1 MRSPHPLLRVVYAAV
16 ALALV
21 PALSEAQTQPPR
33 SRGLGGFVSGSFG
46 DGGPAPAVGVN
57 ATIRITQVLRFE
69 IDGAYRPDL
78 DFGQIP
84 LCEPDRMCAL
94 MTPHTTISLF
104 RAGAYNVHA
113 RARSATVSLV
123 TDLPIRFGAMQPYI
137 AAGGGLANVR
147 RELRDT
153 EFPFAITRTSTD
165 PMLTVGGGIDLPLT
179 GHIVLGVDA
188 RFERVFSD
196 QQFDRP
202 DMPEDLN
209 LTRVGVVIRYR
220 F

>member
-1 MRSPHPLLRVVYAAV
+1 MRSSSRIVRILCAAGILAAV
-16 ALALV
+16 PSITA
-21 PALSEAQTQPPR
+21 AQAPFP
-33 SRGLGGFVSGSFG
+33 RGLGGFVSGSLG
-46 DGGPAPAVGVN
+46 DGGPAPAVGVT
-57 ATIRITQVLRFE
+57 ATIRVTQTLRFE
-69 IDGAYRPDL
+69 VNGSYRPDL

-84 LCEPDRMCAL
+84 LCPPDAACILASETSL
-94 MTPHTTISLF
+94 GLF

-123 TDLPIRFGAMQPYI
+123 TDLPIRFGAVQPYV

-153 EFPFAITRTSTD
+153 ELPNALTRTSTD
-165 PMLTVGGGIDLPLT
+165 PMLTVGGGVDVPLT
-179 GHIVLGVDA
+179 DRIVLGLDA
-188 RFERVFSD
+188 RFERVFSE

-202 DMPEDLN
+202 DMPKDLN
-209 LTRVGVVIRYR
+209 LTRVGVVVRYR

>member
-1 MRSPHPLLRVVYAAV
+1 MRSPVPLVRVVCA

-21 PALSEAQTQPPR
+21 LVPSLSEGQAR
-33 SRGLGGFVSGSFG
+33 SPLTRDLGGFVSGSFG
-46 DGGPAPAVGVN
+46 DGGPTPAVGIN
-57 ATIRITQVLRFE
+57 ATIRVTEVLRFE
-69 IDGAYRPDL
+69 VDGSYRPDL

-84 LCEPDRMCAL
+84 LCAPNLMCAL
-94 MTPHTTISLF
+94 MTTGGPTGLF
-104 RAGAYNVHA
+104 RAGSYNVHA

-123 TDLPIRFGAMQPYI
+123 TDLPIRFGSMQPYI

-153 EFPFAITRTSTD
+153 EFPSAITRTSTD
-165 PMLTVGGGIDLPLT
+165 PMVTIGGGIDVPLT
-179 GHIVLGVDA
+179 GRIVIGLDA
-188 RFERVFSD
+188 RFERVFSE